1 LSWSI
6 TVISSKIRSI
16 NAANG
21 QHDVIYSAALPLNT
35 GAAIK
40 KFYLNST

>member
-1 LSWSI
+1 MQQTDNMILY
-6 TVISSKIRSI
+6 
-16 NAANG
+16 N
-21 QHDVIYSAALPLNT
+21 YSAALPLNT